1 MKHFFLMHKP
11 LLIVKNITHEGPGL
25 LEELLQ
31 HEGIASRIEDL
42 SQEGTFPDP
51 RDYQAVIVL
60 GGPQSANDETPA
72 MQLQLQ
78 QINTALNENIPFLG
92 ICLGLQALVKAGGG
106 KVIKCPVKE
115 VGFTDNTGSPY
126 GIELTAAGRQDPLF
140 AGLTNKLTVFQ
151 LHGET
156 VELAPSGM
164 ELLASGHLCRNQAVK
179 VGTNAYGL
187 QCHFEMTSSMFLEWL
202 TIDSDLKRMNHN
214 TLIDQFEACREEYT
228 ATGKKLM
235 TNFLGIASFI

>member
-1 MKHFFLMHKP
+1 MQKP

-31 HEGIASRIEDL
+31 NEGIASRIEDL
-42 SQEGTFPDP
+42 SRGGTFPDP
-51 RDYQAVIVL
+51 RDYRAVIVL

-78 QINTALNENIPFLG
+78 QINTALNENIPYLG
-92 ICLGLQALVKAGGG
+92 ICLGMQTLVKAGGG
-106 KVIKCPVKE
+106 RVMKCPEKE
-115 VGFTDNTGSPY
+115 IGFTDNNGNPY
-126 GIELTAAGRQDPLF
+126 GIELTAAGQHDPLF
-140 AGLTNKLTVFQ
+140 AGLKNRLTVFQ

-164 ELLASGHLCRNQAVK
+164 ELLASGHLCHNQAVK

-187 QCHFEMTSSMFLEWL
+187 QCHFEMTSSMFLKWM
-202 TIDSDLKRMNHN
+202 TIDGDLKRMNHK

-228 ATGKKLM
+228 ATGTKLM
-235 TNFLGIASFI
+235 NNFLGIASFI